1 MSIGAGTKDAVTDL
15 HARYL
20 RTHLLNI
27 AREVS
32 ADDEGKAL
40 RGCAMSPRTA
50 EDIDPV
56 HTRGSHSNND
66 VHRVM

>member
-50 EDIDPV
+50 E
-56 HTRGSHSNND
+56 
-66 VHRVM
+66 